1 MEDYDYL
8 YSEYSY
14 YDNYTYTNLTP
25 SEEDDMVLN
34 NATCFKEL
42 PCVTLFVA
50 NVIILLLGVG
60 GNGVVI
66 WIAGFKMKQTV
77 NTTWYLSLAIS
88 DFLFCACLP
97 FTITHLVT
105 SDWIF
110 GLFMCKFTSFMMFL
124 NMFSSIY
131 LLVIISVD
139 RCMSVMFPV
148 WAQNQRTYRKASVA
162 VVLAWVI
169 AVALSIPS
177 VIFRDTRTHLG
188 KTICFNIYPDHHSQ
202 KVLAVSRFVGG
213 FVVPFLLIII
223 SYSVIILRLRY
234 NRMTRSSKPFKVMT
248 ALIATFFICWL
259 PYHVFVLL
267 ELNHHLYDSA
277 VLTIGLQVGTS
288 MATANSC
295 LNPLLYVFMGNDFK
309 QKFRNSV
316 LSKMENAMGDEGRTI
331 SRYLSRSSSM
341 EGKASTHI

>member
-1 MEDYDYL
+1 
-8 YSEYSY
+8 
-14 YDNYTYTNLTP
+14 
-25 SEEDDMVLN
+25 MVLN

-42 PCVTLFVA
+42 PCVTLLVA
-50 NVIILLLGVG
+50 NVVILLLGVG

-77 NTTWYLSLAIS
+77 NTTWYLSLAVS

-97 FTITHLVT
+97 FTITQLAT
-105 SDWIF
+105 SDWLF
-110 GLFMCKFTSFMMFL
+110 GLFMCKFTSFVMFL

-148 WAQNQRTYRKASVA
+148 WAQNQRTNKKAMVA
-162 VVLAWVI
+162 VVFAWVFS
-169 AVALSIPS
+169 VALSLPS
-177 VIFRDTRTHLG
+177 LIFRDTRAHLG
-188 KTICFNIYPDHHSQ
+188 KTICFNLYPERHSH
-202 KVLAVSRFVGG
+202 KSIAVTRFVGG
-213 FVVPFLLIII
+213 FVVPFLLIIV

-267 ELNHHLYDSA
+267 ELNHHLYNH
-277 VLTIGLQVGTS
+277 VVLTILTIGLQVGTFV
-288 MATANSC
+288 ATANSC

-309 QKFRNSV
+309 QKFRSSV
-316 LSKMENAMGDEGRTI
+316 LSKMENALGEEGRTT
-331 SRYLSRSSSM
+331 SRYLSRSSSV